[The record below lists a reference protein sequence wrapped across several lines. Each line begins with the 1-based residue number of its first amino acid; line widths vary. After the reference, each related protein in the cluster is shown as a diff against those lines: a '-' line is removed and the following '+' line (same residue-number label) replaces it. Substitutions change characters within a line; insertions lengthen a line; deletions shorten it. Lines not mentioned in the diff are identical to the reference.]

1 MYDDDDFGPDPADKL
16 FDELDKLTEF
26 AKESIKREGD
36 PNKKFDVGLEVIN
49 LMMEEVP
56 VEFIKIYQQIG
67 ESWVAEVKY
76 HGVTFV
82 CIVGRHKPQ
91 FWDEVFA
98 GE

>member
-1 MYDDDDFGPDPADKL
+1 MYDDDFGPDPADKL
-16 FDELDKLTEF
+16 FDELDEFVDF

-36 PNKKFDVGLEVIN
+36 PNKKFDVRLELIN
-49 LMMEEVP
+49 LILEEVP
-56 VEFIKIYQQIG
+56 ENSRIYQQIG

-76 HGVTFV
+76 HSITFV

-98 GE
+98 TE